1 MSIKLDFNLEK
12 LSNLLLSFNI
22 LTGIKI
28 VLFDGDFNEVS
39 SYPTTNCQLCSKIR
53 NSKKGEYNC
62 YMSNRN
68 SFFKCSKDDHL
79 NIYHCHAGLLEAMIN
94 LKIDNT
100 IVGYIMFGQIS
111 DEKDLNKRYLN
122 LLKNTKNYDISASD
136 IKALSNSLI
145 YKNEQE
151 LRAASTILLALSK
164 YAVSEKIVSIKKE
177 EFIQELDDLI
187 DKNIANTHLN
197 VNYIAKE
204 LNLSRTILYNL
215 SSKYIGYGIA
225 EYIREKRIKKAKELL
240 LNTNHSITEISNL
253 IGFSNYNYFCRSFK
267 KIVGISSKEYRK
279 NK

>member
-68 SFFKCSKDDHL
+68 SFLKCSKDDHL

-197 VNYIAKE
+197 VNY
-204 LNLSRTILYNL
+204 L
-215 SSKYIGYGIA
+215 
-225 EYIREKRIKKAKELL
+225 AKELL